1 MTIHTSFSDIN
12 PEQWQQLVAESPHA
26 SFFQT
31 PECYHF
37 FSTLSFLKPF
47 VYGISEDDK
56 LKGIIVGFLISDG
69 NLVKKFLSRRAI
81 VSGGALLHPDIS
93 VEATKSLL
101 EAVKEGLKHKAI
113 YLELRNYSDY
123 SSFVPAFQSVGF
135 EFIPHLN
142 FHIVTSDVETALKKL
157 NTTKRRDVRLSA
169 KEGAVWYETTDKDE
183 ITQFYAILENLYK
196 TKIKT
201 PLFPLEFFIKLNQSS
216 SGKLLVIKYKGEIIG
231 GSQCVILNTNTVYEW
246 FVCGLDGKFKNIY
259 PSTIAT
265 WAGIEYAASHGFQK
279 FDMMG
284 AGKPNDGYGVRDFK
298 SKFGGELMEHGRF
311 QFIFNKRLFNIGKY
325 GIRKIQSLNKPKKQS
340 KPDSNLPKNPI
351 ENQPVRIVNDLS
363 QINQQDWSEFVQ
375 QHPLGNI
382 FQTPEM
388 YRVFDKTKGQKPIVT
403 LAIDSHNKMV
413 GCLLSVIQKEQEDVF
428 GLFTSR
434 SVVIGGPLVQNN
446 DPKIADLLLSAFD
459 RFVEKKVIY
468 SQFRNLI
475 DMSHFSSVFLK
486 NGYDFVE
493 HLNILLDLTLSESEL
508 YDNLHKE
515 RRRNILQAQKNE
527 LEFRLITSEED
538 KQKVIQ
544 LLKKTYCRVKVPLS
558 YETLF
563 FNANNILGSK
573 IVFFGAFYQGK
584 MIAGQVR
591 LCYKELVYA
600 WYAGSDSAYFDKRP
614 NDFLTWQVMLWS
626 KANSYKVF
634 DFGGAGNP
642 TVDYGVRNYK
652 MKFGGELVHF
662 GRFEK
667 THKTLF
673 MFIGRKLYHLY
684 KKRKKIK

>member
-31 PECYHF
+31 PECYRF

-47 VYGISEDDK
+47 VYGVSENDK

-69 NLVKKFLSRRAI
+69 LFLKKFLSRRAI
-81 VSGGALLHPDIS
+81 VSGGALLHPDILVAS
-93 VEATKSLL
+93 TKSLL

-113 YLELRNYSDY
+113 YLEFRNYSDY
-123 SSFVPAFQSVGF
+123 SAFVPAFQSSGF
-135 EFIPHLN
+135 ELIPHLN
-142 FHIVTSDVETALKKL
+142 FHVPTPSVDVATQKLKASKRRYLKLSVKEGVEWVETRNA
-157 NTTKRRDVRLSA
+157 NEI
-169 KEGAVWYETTDKDE
+169 KE
-183 ITQFYAILENLYK
+183 FYAILENLYK

-201 PLFPLEFFIKLNQSS
+201 PLFPLEFFIKLNELPQA
-216 SGKLLVIKYKGEIIG
+216 KLLVVKHNGKIIG
-231 GSQCVILNTNTVYEW
+231 GSQNVLLPNRTVFEW
-246 FVCGLDGKFKNIY
+246 FVCGLDGQIKNVY
-259 PSTIAT
+259 PSIMAT
-265 WAGIEYAASHGFQK
+265 WAGIEYAASHGFQI

-298 SKFGGELMEHGRF
+298 AEFGGDLVEHGRL
-311 QFIFNKRLFNIGKY
+311 QFVFNKKLFNIGKY
-325 GIRKIQSLNKPKKQS
+325 GIRKIQTLNKPKKQAKS
-340 KPDSNLPKNPI
+340 DPKQLKSTL
-351 ENQPVRIVNDLS
+351 ENQSVRIVNDIS

-403 LAIDSHNKMV
+403 LAIDSENRII
-413 GCLLSVIQKEQEDVF
+413 GCLVSVIQKEQEDVF

-446 DPKIADLLLSAFD
+446 DSQIADLLLSGFD

-486 NGYDFVE
+486 NGYNFVE

-527 LEFRLITSEED
+527 LEFKLITSEED

-563 FNANNILGSK
+563 FNANNILGNK

-626 KANSYKVF
+626 KANNYKVF

-673 MFIGRKLYHLY
+673 MFIGRKLYRLY
-684 KKRKKIK
+684 KKRKKI

>member
-31 PECYHF
+31 AECYRF

-101 EAVKEGLKHKAI
+101 EAVKEGLKHKTI
-113 YLELRNYSDY
+113 YLEFRNYSDY
-123 SSFVPAFQSVGF
+123 SAFVPAFKSSGF
-135 EFIPHLN
+135 ELIPHLN
-142 FHIVTSDVETALKKL
+142 FHVPTPSVDIATQKLKAS
-157 NTTKRRDVRLSA
+157 KRRYLKLSA
-169 KEGAVWYETTDKDE
+169 KEGVEWVETQDSNE
-183 ITQFYAILENLYK
+183 IKEFYAILENLYK

-201 PLFPLEFFIKLNQSS
+201 PLFPLEFFIKLNELPQA
-216 SGKLLVIKYKGEIIG
+216 KLLVVKHNGKIIG
-231 GSQCVILNTNTVYEW
+231 GSQNVLLPNRTVFEW
-246 FVCGLDGKFKNIY
+246 FVCGLDGQIKNVY
-259 PSTIAT
+259 PSIMAT
-265 WAGIEYAASHGFQK
+265 WAGIEYAASHGFQI

-298 SKFGGELMEHGRF
+298 AEFGGELMEHGRL
-311 QFIFNKRLFNIGKY
+311 QFVFNKKLFNIGKY
-325 GIRKIQSLNKPKKQS
+325 GIRKIQSLNKPKKQAKS
-340 KPDSNLPKNPI
+340 DPKQLKSTL
-351 ENQPVRIVNDLS
+351 ENQSLRIVNDIS

-403 LAIDSHNKMV
+403 LAIDSHNKIV
-413 GCLLSVIQKEQEDVF
+413 GCLLSVIQKEQKDVL

-446 DPKIADLLLSAFD
+446 DPQIADLLLSRFD

-515 RRRNILQAQKNE
+515 RKRNISQAQKNE
-527 LEFRLITSEED
+527 LEFKLITSEED

-563 FNANNILGSK
+563 FNANNILGNK

-626 KANSYKVF
+626 KANNYKVF

-673 MFIGRKLYHLY
+673 MFIGRKLYRLY
-684 KKRKKIK
+684 KKRKKI